1 MFLIYYNWIYIKFCY
16 IFHNFFKWTQFII
29 FLFFALFYYFFFL
42 GNKFLNQMI
51 LDWLY
56 GWFGRLISMLILLD
70 IIIITFPYFF
80 AVFNRIAFDYTSHHS
95 RFTKLNCHS
104 YSNNR
109 AIFAAGRHCYN
120 VFFLYGKGIRI
131 GNTFD
136 LTARH
141 YLDDIIF
148 MLNQVEIFHCWW
160 KLIERIIFKVEVNIG
175 LSKLLHIRNDFLIKP
190 SSIFIIFWNRPT
202 ARLDVLLVSH

>member
-1 MFLIYYNWIYIKFCY
+1 MIV
-16 IFHNFFKWTQFII
+16 
-29 FLFFALFYYFFFL
+29 LFYITMIAIPFFF
-42 GNKFLNQMI
+42 G
-51 LDWLY
+51 
-56 GWFGRLISMLILLD
+56 
-70 IIIITFPYFF
+70 
-80 AVFNRIAFDYTSHHS
+80 VFDATAFNYASHHS

-190 SSIFIIFWNRPT
+190 SSIFIIFWNSPLRYS
-202 ARLDVLLVSH
+202 ARLALNRNCWIGIHRHLNNTSQSTIWGWGWSSPLGRFCDL